1 MEMHKLRVKIG
12 QDEFEAE
19 GEPEWLNTQLGT
31 WKELISKPPSTAGES
46 QFKQRLSE
54 LPEGGT
60 PKETPAPQ
68 VAKVLSVDKNQK
80 FVSLRV
86 HPTGDQREADAIL
99 LLLFGYRELLNSD
112 EVIVPRIKESM
123 AQSGLRVDRV
133 DRAIAPH
140 QKAGF
145 VLKGGTGK
153 GGKYRLTNTG
163 DSRAR
168 ELIAGLS
175 S

>member
-1 MEMHKLRVKIG
+1 MHKLRVKIG

-31 WKELISKPPSTAGES
+31 WKELISKPPMIAGES
-46 QFKQRLSE
+46 QVKHRLGE
-54 LPEGGT
+54 EREGESR
-60 PKETPAPQ
+60 KETPTPQ
-68 VAKVLSVDKNQK
+68 IAKVLSVDKNQK
-80 FVSLRV
+80 SVSLRV

-99 LLLFGYRELLNSD
+99 LLLFGYRDLLNSD
-112 EVIVPRIKESM
+112 EVLVPRIKESM
-123 AQSGLRVDRV
+123 AQSGIRVDRV

-163 DSRAR
+163 DARAR
-168 ELIAGLS
+168 ELIATLS